1 MSSTPTS
8 SPHLNEKENKIEE
21 GQVVEG
27 WSHVSLGK
35 LSRSPQKTLEYG
47 QMRIITP
54 SKFAALNNAKENGD
68 LVTQEEA
75 DINFESENLINSQVI
90 QKILWKSE
98 KMEKME
104 N

>member
-35 LSRSPQKTLEYG
+35 LSRSPQKTLEHG

-54 SKFAALNNAKENGD
+54 SNFPALNNAKENGD

-90 QKILWKSE
+90 QKIL
-98 KMEKME
+98 
-104 N
+104 

>member
-27 WSHVSLGK
+27 WSHVSL
-35 LSRSPQKTLEYG
+35 
-47 QMRIITP
+47 
-54 SKFAALNNAKENGD
+54 ALNNAKENGN

-75 DINFESENLINSQVI
+75 DINFDSENLINSQVI
-90 QKILWKSE
+90 QKIL
-98 KMEKME
+98 
-104 N
+104 